1 MDNFKWVQNFIF
13 PLENIYIQFIN
24 KFLKFKEMQYL
35 IHHVKVDM
43 WPALCKFPILFSA
56 VKFNLVHNF
65 FQFINRFKIVS
76 FESCT

>member
-1 MDNFKWVQNFIF
+1 MWTISSGFKISFSHWKT
-13 PLENIYIQFIN
+13 YIQFIN

-43 WPALCKFPILFSA
+43 WPAVCKFPILFSA